1 LQSRDS
7 SVFDFSLDPLPED
20 IFGTEEI
27 PEYILSDFSTE
38 EENATH
44 E

>member
-7 SVFDFSLDPLPED
+7 SFSDFSFNLLSED
-20 IFGTEEI
+20 ILGTEEI
-27 PEYILSDFSTE
+27 PEYILSDSSTE